1 MQGIIIENISN
12 LYKIESEKKVYEATA
27 RGKFKKDEIT
37 PVVGDYVEIQI
48 TDEEKNKAVIE
59 KIQDRKV
66 YIKRPKIANIT
77 QIILVVSSK
86 NPKPDLYMLDKQL
99 AFAEFLDIL
108 PIIVLNKVDLDDNNN
123 FKEIKKI
130 YEKIGYKVITTNA
143 KQKEGIKELMQVLRN
158 NINAFSGNSGVGKSS
173 LINAIFDTNMTQEG
187 EISNRNKRGKNT
199 TTSIK
204 LYEIDI

>member
-77 QIILVVSSK
+77 QIILVV
-86 NPKPDLYMLDKQL
+86 
-99 AFAEFLDIL
+99 
-108 PIIVLNKVDLDDNNN
+108 
-123 FKEIKKI
+123 
-130 YEKIGYKVITTNA
+130 
-143 KQKEGIKELMQVLRN
+143 
-158 NINAFSGNSGVGKSS
+158 
-173 LINAIFDTNMTQEG
+173 
-187 EISNRNKRGKNT
+187 
-199 TTSIK
+199 
-204 LYEIDI
+204 